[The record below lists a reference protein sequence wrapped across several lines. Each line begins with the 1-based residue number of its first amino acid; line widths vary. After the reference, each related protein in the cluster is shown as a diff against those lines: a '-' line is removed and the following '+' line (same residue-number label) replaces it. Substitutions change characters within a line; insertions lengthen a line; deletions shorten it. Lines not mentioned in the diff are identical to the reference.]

1 MQPKPLTAV
10 IYGVR
15 HLVTAN
21 SEHGLCQESVPFNKA
36 PVPCAVINVHAVV
49 NSGSCMGTTVVSPRL
64 NIRFATRM
72 IRSLEGQFGSGQV
85 IRSSVVIQS
94 AGCVILCFAASSGS
108 TDAMYQNS
116 REIWMRSGHS
126 KEEEEEE
133 EADLES
139 RSKSLGREVSGG
151 ARLRG

>member
-1 MQPKPLTAV
+1 MQPKPLAAV
-10 IYGVR
+10 IYSVR

-21 SEHGLCQESVPFNKA
+21 SEQGWCQESVPFNKA
-36 PVPCAVINVHAVV
+36 PVPCVVINDHAMV

-72 IRSLEGQFGSGQV
+72 IRSLEGQFGSGQA

-126 KEEEEEE
+126 KEEEEE
-133 EADLES
+133 ADLES